1 MTCPTCGTDA
11 ALTDNF
17 CPRCGTSV
25 RNSRLPVKREQPES
39 PALFRQ
45 ALIRQ
50 AAPAVAR
57 AGAFVAAGVLAQ
69 WFLRSAGRQAMN
81 RSLQPRTKPAATQAV
96 AQRQP
101 EPESIV
107 AVSETVIWRRIIIR
121 R

>member
-25 RNSRLPVKREQPES
+25 RNSRLPVKREQPEH

-69 WFLRSAGRQAMN
+69 WFLRSAGKQALN
-81 RSLQPRTKPAATQAV
+81 RSVEPRKKPATQAV
-96 AQRQP
+96 VPAQP
-101 EPESIV
+101 KAEPII
-107 AVSETVIWRRIIIR
+107 AVSETVVWRRIIIR